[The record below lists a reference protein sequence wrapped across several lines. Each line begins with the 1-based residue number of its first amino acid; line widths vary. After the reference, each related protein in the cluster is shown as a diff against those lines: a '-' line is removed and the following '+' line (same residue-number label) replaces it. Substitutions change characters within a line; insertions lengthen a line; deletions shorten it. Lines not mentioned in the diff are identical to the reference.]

1 MLRRRV
7 LGRRAAWA
15 GALMVVVLA
24 ACSST
29 TGSTSG
35 SPPATSGAQGSGNAQ
50 IDAAVAKHFKGT
62 LRQPDGTARPAAK
75 GKKIVV
81 ISNGQASISSSIPS
95 NAAAEAAKAIGWQ
108 ATIYDGQLNPSK
120 ADGLVRQ
127 AVNSGADGIIL
138 DAIDCPLAK
147 SALQEAKA
155 RGIKVVPIYAYDCN
169 DPIYGGTD
177 APLFNGIVN
186 YGAEAAKDIDQYTR
200 DAGAAQADAVIYAT
214 HGHAKVIAFN
224 DPEVTV
230 LRYTNQGFLDE
241 IAKCGGC
248 QVVAKVDFLGA
259 ELGPALQQKVSTVLL
274 QHPEANAVKSPF
286 TAASLLG
293 ISPAVVQAGRTA
305 DIYVM
310 GGEGFQPEL
319 DLLRNDHGINAV
331 NLTPSDWTGWAAV
344 DSLNSFFLGQQPA
357 DSGLG
362 QVLVDKNHNLPASGP
377 YIPTIDFKAAYKK
390 AWQVG

>member
-1 MLRRRV
+1 MVIV
-7 LGRRAAWA
+7 LT
-15 GALMVVVLA
+15 

-29 TGSTSG
+29 TGSTSVSG
-35 SPPATSGAQGSGNAQ
+35 PATSGAQGSGNAQ

-186 YGAEAAKDIDQYTR
+186 YGPEAAKDIDQYTR

>member
-1 MLRRRV
+1 MLT
-7 LGRRAAWA
+7 
-15 GALMVVVLA
+15 

-29 TGSTSG
+29 TASTSG
-35 SPPATSGAQGSGNAQ
+35 STPASSGAQGSGNAQ

-127 AVNSGADGIIL
+127 AVNSGADGIVL

-186 YGAEAAKDIDQYTR
+186 YGPEAAKDIDQYTR

-241 IAKCGGC
+241 IAKCSGC

-377 YIPTIDFKAAYKK
+377 YIPSIDFKAAYKK

>member
-1 MLRRRV
+1 
-7 LGRRAAWA
+7 
-15 GALMVVVLA
+15 MVVVLT

-29 TGSTSG
+29 TGSTGGSG
-35 SPPATSGAQGSGNAQ
+35 PAPSGAQGSGNAQ
-50 IDAAVAKHFKGT
+50 IDAAVAKHFTGT

-108 ATIYDGQLNPSK
+108 ATIYDGQLNPSL
-120 ADGLVRQ
+120 AVGLVRQ
-127 AVNSGADGIIL
+127 AVNSGADGIVL

-177 APLFNGIVN
+177 APLFNGIIN
-186 YGAEAAKDIDQYTR
+186 YGPDAAKDIDQYTR

-214 HGHAKVIAFN
+214 HGQAKVIAFN

-230 LRYTNQGFLDE
+230 LRYTAQGFLDE
-241 IAKCGGC
+241 MAKCSGC
-248 QVVAKVDFLGA
+248 QVVDKVDFTGA
-259 ELGPALQQKVSTVLL
+259 ELGPALQQKVSTALL

-319 DLLRNDHGINAV
+319 DLLRNNHGINAV

-344 DSLNSFFLGQQPA
+344 DSLNSFFIGQQPA

-362 QVLVDKNHNLPASGP
+362 QVLIDKNHNLPASGP
-377 YIPTIDFKAAYKK
+377 YVPPIDFKAAYKK